1 MQNYLDI
8 TIPNS
13 LFGHGL
19 VCMHVLPNCWNLKDV
34 DWKDYEKGQ
43 FVRVKVPTSVHGEVV
58 LILVT
63 WVIAM
68 HWWALLELGNGWEW
82 NVGLLRSHT

>member
-8 TIPNS
+8 IIPNS

-19 VCMHVLPNCWNLKDV
+19 VCMHVLPNCWSLKDV
-34 DWKDYEKGQ
+34 DWEDYEKGQ